1 MNLESQKLIV
11 QVKRKAQREQLSST
25 EGIQKAQLSQRLVTI
40 QTDVNLPPVRQ
51 AFKMFLITCLHML
64 DGM

>member
-1 MNLESQKLIV
+1 MNLESQKQIV

-40 QTDVNLPPVRQ
+40 QTDVDLPPVRQ
-51 AFKMFLITCLHML
+51 AFELYSITCLRML

>member
-1 MNLESQKLIV
+1 VIV

-40 QTDVNLPPVRQ
+40 QTDVDLPPVRQ
-51 AFKMFLITCLHML
+51 ALELYLITCLRML